1 MIVDVIMPKL
11 GESITEGTI
20 IEWRKKAGDAIAR
33 DEILLE
39 IGTDKVDSEIPS
51 PAGGVVVELLVQE
64 KDVVPVET
72 VIARIETDG
81 DAPVKTEEPDTET
94 AKADVPDEKGESK
107 VEEPPK
113 KIPKSEISE
122 KKSSA
127 GRTFYTPLVRSIAEK
142 EGISQEELAGIP
154 GSGRSGRVTKKDV
167 LAYLKSGREEAAP
180 AEPSRIP
187 MTDEVVEMERMRQII
202 AQHMRKSLDTA
213 AHVHVV
219 SEADVTDMV
228 EFCQKRR
235 DQFLRQE
242 GFKLTY
248 TPFFIMAVV
257 KAIQDN
263 PIVNASLDGTT
274 IQHHRNVNMGI
285 AVAVEKGLIVP
296 VIPKCE
302 ELNFLGLCRRV
313 NDISIRARREEISP
327 DELQGSTFSIT
338 NFGIFDNIY
347 GTPIINQPNSAIL
360 GIGAVKK
367 RPIVHETPRGDAIVI
382 RSMTYLSLGFDHRL
396 IDGAGGGNFLG
407 RVVHYLENM
416 DTISLL

>member
-167 LAYLKSGREEAAP
+167 LAYLKSGRAEAVP

-257 KAIQDN
+257 KAIQDH

-274 IQHHRNVNMGI
+274 IQHNRNVNMGI

-327 DELQGSTFSIT
+327 DELQGSTFSIS
-338 NFGIFDNIY
+338 NFGIFGNIY

>member
-127 GRTFYTPLVRSIAEK
+127 GRTFYTPLVRSIAVK

-248 TPFFIMAVV
+248 TPFFIMAIV

-327 DELQGSTFSIT
+327 DELQGSTFSIS
-338 NFGIFDNIY
+338 NFGIFGNIY

>member
-274 IQHHRNVNMGI
+274 IQHNRNVNMGI

-327 DELQGSTFSIT
+327 DELQGSTFSIS
-338 NFGIFDNIY
+338 NFGIFGNIY

-416 DTISLL
+416 DTTSLL

>member
-327 DELQGSTFSIT
+327 DELQGSTFSIS
-338 NFGIFDNIY
+338 NFGIFGNIY

>member
-127 GRTFYTPLVRSIAEK
+127 GRTFYTPLVRSIAVK

-274 IQHHRNVNMGI
+274 IQHNRNVNMGI

-327 DELQGSTFSIT
+327 DELQGSTFSIS
-338 NFGIFDNIY
+338 NFGIFGNIY

>member
-274 IQHHRNVNMGI
+274 IQHNRNVNMGI

-327 DELQGSTFSIT
+327 DELQGSTFSIS
-338 NFGIFDNIY
+338 NFGIFGNIY

>member
-219 SEADVTDMV
+219 SEADVTNMV

-274 IQHHRNVNMGI
+274 IQHNRNVNMGI

-327 DELQGSTFSIT
+327 DELQGSTFSIS
-338 NFGIFDNIY
+338 NFGIFGNIY

>member
-248 TPFFIMAVV
+248 TPFFIMAIV

-274 IQHHRNVNMGI
+274 IQHNRNVNMGI

-327 DELQGSTFSIT
+327 DELQGSTFSIS
-338 NFGIFDNIY
+338 NFGIFGNIY

>member
-219 SEADVTDMV
+219 SEADVTNMV

-248 TPFFIMAVV
+248 TPFFIMAIV

-327 DELQGSTFSIT
+327 DELQGSTFSIS
-338 NFGIFDNIY
+338 NFGIFGNIY

-396 IDGAGGGNFLG
+396 IDGAGGGKFLE

>member
-219 SEADVTDMV
+219 SEADVTNMV

-248 TPFFIMAVV
+248 TPFFIMAIV

-274 IQHHRNVNMGI
+274 IQHNRNVNMGI

-327 DELQGSTFSIT
+327 DELQGSTFSIS
-338 NFGIFDNIY
+338 NFGIFGNIY

>member
-81 DAPVKTEEPDTET
+81 DAPEKTEEPDTET

-113 KIPKSEISE
+113 KIPKPEISE

-167 LAYLKSGREEAAP
+167 LAYLKSGREASAP

-327 DELQGSTFSIT
+327 DELQGSTFSIS
-338 NFGIFDNIY
+338 NFGIFGNIY

>member
-167 LAYLKSGREEAAP
+167 LAYLKSGREEAVP

-274 IQHHRNVNMGI
+274 IQHNRNVNMGI

-313 NDISIRARREEISP
+313 NDIANRARREEISP
-327 DELQGSTFSIT
+327 DELQGSTFSIS
-338 NFGIFDNIY
+338 NFGIFGNIY

>member
-1 MIVDVIMPKL
+1 
-11 GESITEGTI
+11 
-20 IEWRKKAGDAIAR
+20 
-33 DEILLE
+33 
-39 IGTDKVDSEIPS
+39 
-51 PAGGVVVELLVQE
+51 
-64 KDVVPVET
+64 VVPVET

-274 IQHHRNVNMGI
+274 IQHNRNVNMGI

-327 DELQGSTFSIT
+327 DELQGSTFSIS
-338 NFGIFDNIY
+338 NFGIFGNIY

>member
-1 MIVDVIMPKL
+1 MLVDVIMPKL
-11 GESITEGTI
+11 GESITEGII
-20 IEWRKKAGDAIAR
+20 IEWRKKVGDAIAK

-51 PAGGVVVELLVQE
+51 LSGGVVVELLVQE

-248 TPFFIMAVV
+248 TPFFIMAIV

-274 IQHHRNVNMGI
+274 IQHNRNVNMGI

-313 NDISIRARREEISP
+313 NDIANRARREEISP

>member
-51 PAGGVVVELLVQE
+51 PAEGVVVELLVQE

-274 IQHHRNVNMGI
+274 IQHNRNVNMGI

-327 DELQGSTFSIT
+327 DELQGSTFSIS
-338 NFGIFDNIY
+338 NFGIFGNIY

>member
-127 GRTFYTPLVRSIAEK
+127 GRTFYTPLVRSIAVK

-219 SEADVTDMV
+219 SEADVTNMV

-248 TPFFIMAVV
+248 TPFFIMAIV

-274 IQHHRNVNMGI
+274 IQHNRNVNMGI

-327 DELQGSTFSIT
+327 DELQGSTFSIS
-338 NFGIFDNIY
+338 NFGIFGNIY

>member
-248 TPFFIMAVV
+248 TPFFIMAIV

-274 IQHHRNVNMGI
+274 IQHNRNVNMGI

-327 DELQGSTFSIT
+327 DELQGSTFSIS
-338 NFGIFDNIY
+338 NFGIFGNIY

-396 IDGAGGGNFLG
+396 IDGAGGGKFLE

>member
-248 TPFFIMAVV
+248 TPFFIMAAV
-257 KAIQDN
+257 KAIQDH

-274 IQHHRNVNMGI
+274 IQHNRNVNMGI

-327 DELQGSTFSIT
+327 DELQGSTFSIS
-338 NFGIFDNIY
+338 NFGIFGNIY

>member
-51 PAGGVVVELLVQE
+51 LSGGVVVELLVQE

-219 SEADVTDMV
+219 SEADVTNMV

-248 TPFFIMAVV
+248 TPFFIMAIV

-327 DELQGSTFSIT
+327 DELQGSTFSIS
-338 NFGIFDNIY
+338 NFGIFGNIY

>member
-274 IQHHRNVNMGI
+274 IQHNRNVNMGI

-313 NDISIRARREEISP
+313 NDIAIRARREEISP
-327 DELQGSTFSIT
+327 DELQGSTFSIS
-338 NFGIFDNIY
+338 NFGIFGNIY

>member
-274 IQHHRNVNMGI
+274 IQHNRNVNMGI

-367 RPIVHETPRGDAIVI
+367 RPIVHETPGGDAIVI

-396 IDGAGGGNFLG
+396 IDGAGGGKFLE

>member
-257 KAIQDN
+257 KAIQDH

-274 IQHHRNVNMGI
+274 IQHNRNVNMGI

-327 DELQGSTFSIT
+327 DELQGSTFSIS
-338 NFGIFDNIY
+338 NFGIFGNIY

>member
-1 MIVDVIMPKL
+1 MPKL
-11 GESITEGTI
+11 GESITEGII
-20 IEWRKKAGDAIAR
+20 IEWRKKVGDAIAK

-51 PAGGVVVELLVQE
+51 LSGGVVVELLVQE

-94 AKADVPDEKGESK
+94 AKAEVSEEKGESK

-113 KIPKSEISE
+113 KIPKPEISE
-122 KKSSA
+122 EKSSA
-127 GRTFYTPLVRSIAEK
+127 SRTFYTPLVRSIAEK
-142 EGISQEELAGIP
+142 EGISQEELAGIT
-154 GSGRSGRVTKKDV
+154 GSGCDGRVTKKDV
-167 LAYLKSGREEAAP
+167 LAYLKSGRTEAVP

-202 AQHMRKSLDTA
+202 SEHMRKSLDTA

-228 EFCQKRR
+228 EFCQQRGDR
-235 DQFLRQE
+235 FLRQE

-248 TPFFIMAVV
+248 TPFFIMAAV

-263 PIVNASLDGTT
+263 PIVNASLDGST
-274 IQHHRNVNMGI
+274 IQHHQNVNMGM
-285 AVAVEKGLIVP
+285 AVAVKKGLMVP

-313 NDISIRARREEISP
+313 NDIANRARREEISP

-367 RPIVHETPRGDAIVI
+367 RPIVHETPGGDAIVI

-396 IDGAGGGNFLG
+396 IDGAGGGKFLE

>member
-219 SEADVTDMV
+219 SEADVTNMV

-248 TPFFIMAVV
+248 TPFFIMAIV

-327 DELQGSTFSIT
+327 DELQGSTFSIS
-338 NFGIFDNIY
+338 NFGIFGNIY

>member
-248 TPFFIMAVV
+248 TPFFIMAIV

-327 DELQGSTFSIT
+327 DELQGSTFSIS
-338 NFGIFDNIY
+338 NFGIFGNIY

>member
-219 SEADVTDMV
+219 SEADVTNMV

-257 KAIQDN
+257 KAIQDH

-274 IQHHRNVNMGI
+274 IQHNRNVNMGI

-327 DELQGSTFSIT
+327 DELQGSTFSIS
-338 NFGIFDNIY
+338 NFGIFGNIY

>member
-1 MIVDVIMPKL
+1 MLVDVIMPKL
-11 GESITEGTI
+11 GESITEGII
-20 IEWRKKAGDAIAR
+20 IEWRKKVGDAIAK

-51 PAGGVVVELLVQE
+51 LSGGVVVELLVQE

-219 SEADVTDMV
+219 SEADVTNMV
-228 EFCQKRR
+228 EFCQQKG
-235 DQFLRQE
+235 DQFRRQE

-248 TPFFIMAVV
+248 TPFFIMAAV
-257 KAIQDN
+257 KAIQDH

-274 IQHHRNVNMGI
+274 IQHNRNVNMGI

-313 NDISIRARREEISP
+313 NDIANRARREEISP
-327 DELQGSTFSIT
+327 DELQGSTFSIS
-338 NFGIFDNIY
+338 NFGIFGNIY

>member
-127 GRTFYTPLVRSIAEK
+127 GRTFYTPLVRSIAVK

-219 SEADVTDMV
+219 SEADVTNMV

-274 IQHHRNVNMGI
+274 IQHNRNVNMGI

-327 DELQGSTFSIT
+327 DELQGSTFSIS
-338 NFGIFDNIY
+338 NFGIFGNIY

>member
-20 IEWRKKAGDAIAR
+20 IEWRKKVGDAIAK

-51 PAGGVVVELLVQE
+51 PAGGVVVELLAQQ

-81 DAPVKTEEPDTET
+81 DAPIKTEEPDTE
-94 AKADVPDEKGESK
+94 AAEVEVPEKKVESK

-113 KIPKSEISE
+113 KIPKPEITE
-122 KKSSA
+122 NKASA

-167 LAYLKSGREEAAP
+167 LAFLESGRGEAAP
-180 AEPSRIP
+180 AEPLRIT

-213 AHVHVV
+213 AHVHVI
-219 SEADVTDMV
+219 SEADVTNMV
-228 EFCQKRR
+228 EFSRQRG
-235 DQFLRQE
+235 DQFRRQE

-263 PIVNASLDGTT
+263 PIVNASLDGSA
-274 IQHHRNVNMGI
+274 IQHHRNINMGI
-285 AVAVEKGLIVP
+285 AVAVDKGLMVP

-313 NDISIRARREEISP
+313 NYIVNRARQGEISP

-338 NFGIFDNIY
+338 NFGVFGNLY
-347 GTPIINQPNSAIL
+347 GTPVINQPNSAIL
-360 GIGAVKK
+360 GIGVVKK
-367 RPIVHETPRGDAIVI
+367 RPVVHETPRGDAIVI

-396 IDGAGGGNFLG
+396 IDGAGGGKFLES
-407 RVVHYLENM
+407 VVHYLENM
-416 DTISLL
+416 DTTSLL

>member
-219 SEADVTDMV
+219 SEADVTNMV

-327 DELQGSTFSIT
+327 DELQGSTFSIS
-338 NFGIFDNIY
+338 NFGIFGNIY

>member
-274 IQHHRNVNMGI
+274 IQHNRNVNMGI

-313 NDISIRARREEISP
+313 NDIANRARREEISP
-327 DELQGSTFSIT
+327 DELQGSTFSIS
-338 NFGIFDNIY
+338 NFGIFGNIY

>member
-1 MIVDVIMPKL
+1 MPKL

-274 IQHHRNVNMGI
+274 IQHNRNVNMGI

-327 DELQGSTFSIT
+327 DELQGSTFSIS
-338 NFGIFDNIY
+338 NFGIFGNIY